1 MSKDPSINTVDN
13 YRWTHSHLKPA
24 LDRKKLTALTAI
36 DIERFLVHRRDN
48 ADLSKNSLQRLKS
61 HLASAIEEAEHRDWI
76 HRNVARIARVPQSH
90 TKQRRSLT
98 PEQARQL
105 LDAAKGHRLEAAI
118 LVGLTR
124 GLRPGEI
131 LGLRWADLELDA
143 RTPVMHIRQA
153 IKRENNQLR
162 LGEPKTAKSK
172 RALVIPDVAV
182 AALRSHRRLQNEE
195 RLRNGDVWRD
205 LGLVFC
211 TEIGTLIDPSNFR
224 REFKKLTKAADL
236 GNWTLYEMRHSAASL
251 LIAMGVQI
259 EQVAD
264 LLGHKD
270 ATTLLEVYR
279 HDVAVAVDADSS
291 VVGTL
296 ASGQR

>member
-1 MSKDPSINTVDN
+1 M
-13 YRWTHSHLKPA
+13 
-24 LDRKKLTALTAI
+24 
-36 DIERFLVHRRDN
+36 
-48 ADLSKNSLQRLKS
+48 
-61 HLASAIEEAEHRDWI
+61 
-76 HRNVARIARVPQSH
+76 
-90 TKQRRSLT
+90 
-98 PEQARQL
+98 
-105 LDAAKGHRLEAAI
+105 
-118 LVGLTR
+118 
-124 GLRPGEI
+124 
-131 LGLRWADLELDA
+131 
-143 RTPVMHIRQA
+143 
-153 IKRENNQLR
+153 
-162 LGEPKTAKSK
+162 
-172 RALVIPDVAV
+172 
-182 AALRSHRRLQNEE
+182 
-195 RLRNGDVWRD
+195 
-205 LGLVFC
+205 FC